1 MDTKQIE
8 TVDFSEIEA
17 SEKRLQEIEL
27 NELNNDIN
35 EFLRLREETNEN
47 NFIDL
52 MKSINGGAVDS
63 SPVAACIK
71 IENEEELRFNIEP
84 KAILEYY
91 NFLTDQGVIK
101 SDYLDFATAMIKAN
115 FKHIYSICKAK
126 YKLMKFISLVQKFTS
141 DDWYTKAV
149 ESIKKT
155 KSQCSGQDMK
165 NSDFVDKFE
174 IIFKSNKKTPKQH

>member
-1 MDTKQIE
+1 MDIEQIK
-8 TVDFSEIEA
+8 SEIEVI
-17 SEKRLQEIEL
+17 EKRLQEIEL

-52 MKSINGGAVDS
+52 MKEINGGPVDNF
-63 SPVAACIK
+63 PVNVGLK
-71 IENEEELRFNIEP
+71 VESIEDDLRFNIEP
-84 KAILEYY
+84 KALLEYY
-91 NFLTDQGVIK
+91 NFLTDERVIK

-126 YKLMKFISLVQKFTS
+126 YKLMKFISLVQKFIS

-174 IIFKSNKKTPKQH
+174 IVFKSNKKTPKQH